1 MIITKEQLENT
12 EEGRLDIDFLEII
25 PEINPDK
32 PVEAALVASINENFI
47 EVSGK
52 IQAEVNVVLIFFQD
66 Y

>member
-32 PVEAALVASINENFI
+32 PVEAALVASIN
-47 EVSGK
+47 
-52 IQAEVNVVLIFFQD
+52 
-66 Y
+66 

>member
-32 PVEAALVASINENFI
+32 PVEAALAKF
-47 EVSGK
+47 K
-52 IQAEVNVVLIFFQD
+52 QRLILNAIGA
-66 Y
+66 